1 MVWVLADD
9 NDLEIFGVGELEGLE
24 YEVAGRING
33 AMRVF
38 VIQKSVEA
46 FRIWL
51 GLHMVEEIFPR
62 SNHGYYLTILVVGF
76 PLFES
81 RIIPL

>member
-33 AMRVF
+33 AVRVF
-38 VIQKSVEA
+38 VVQKLMEA

-51 GLHMVEEIFPR
+51 SVQPR
-62 SNHGYYLTILVVGF
+62 PSGRRQDPRLL
-76 PLFES
+76 
-81 RIIPL
+81 